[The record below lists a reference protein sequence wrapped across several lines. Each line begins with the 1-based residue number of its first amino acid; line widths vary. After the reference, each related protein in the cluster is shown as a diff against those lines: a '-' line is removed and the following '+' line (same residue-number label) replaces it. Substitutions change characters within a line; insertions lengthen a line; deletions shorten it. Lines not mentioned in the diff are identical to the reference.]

1 MEELPLFDEVFA
13 ALMAVSD
20 DKRPETVAVVDGLRD
35 RLAEKRRDK
44 DAAEPVFPDL
54 DAPDFHRRLQAM
66 RSMYVMS
73 SAEDALAGSSTR
85 TLKPHQRFVKAYMS
99 PGTGY
104 NGLLLIHAVGWGK
117 TCSAITVAEMY
128 RTIMRKPALVLT
140 KATVRA
146 EFEKELGNSANAV
159 WTPGGWTMPIG
170 CGGPQYQRVVAMVKS
185 PDRKT
190 LREALYRITSKN
202 YRFSGYEEF
211 SNEAER
217 LFSTG
222 GDNAVRDA
230 YSDRVIVVDEV
241 HNLRSDDNSKRSS
254 DMLERVLGI
263 CSNVKLLLLSATP
276 MFDKPKEIV
285 FLINLLRVN
294 DGRPKVDVDEI
305 FDGEGNLVSADKLE
319 AAAQGYVS
327 FVRGANFDDLPA
339 RIPGHEAMGV
349 PKWPWP
355 KKAYDGAA
363 VKDNIENFEVF
374 PCELK
379 PDHAAFLRQLV
390 GAEPENDEQE
400 DMANSRLGPASQA
413 SNAVFKT
420 PEGLK
425 YGDQGIDA
433 CFVKEIRNG
442 VAVYAHRDKSYR
454 PLSPSKIRDHAPKLA
469 NIVDA
474 VVKCEGISFVY
485 TYWINGGAVPMAL
498 ALEERGFTRVGG
510 PMLKDG
516 PSKRNAGS
524 YVVLSGRSDLMNI
537 SVSDAITRAVA
548 ADNADGSKI
557 KVIIGTSSVMEG
569 NNFKCVRSVHVMD
582 AWWNSARSEQIIGRA
597 VRLASHA
604 ALPENK
610 RNVSIFHHGAQL
622 PGNVEG
628 IDHYMYRKAV
638 SKQKQVSDVL
648 FVLRDTSVDC
658 AWNREQL
665 YKPATGS
672 VAMRSSQG
680 VAIKVP
686 RGHRDGDPECFYS
699 KCTKPCKHYHLL
711 APADT
716 IKTLYAPLQDDV
728 DVVKYVL
735 QAAFL
740 RRPRLRHEDIVDL
753 FPGIESD
760 TLDHCLSALLKE
772 GARMNG
778 SGRFAL
784 FGDVYVIDPV
794 AARSPPV
801 TLGAEIPFFR
811 EGASVDDLMTAFTE
825 AGELTSMSGLDDV
838 IHDAVVDRASVKH
851 LVAKIRVEKFK
862 ASMKRGGML
871 QGSVI
876 YHPGTGKHVNFK
888 GRHVQRPDIVTDN
901 FLEKSY
907 VKNPWGINRPEK
919 PAAIVD
925 ASGVFKLITAT
936 GQRECATLSHAAVL
950 SSAKAHGVDLEKG
963 KKRTM
968 CAALELVLRKRGLVI
983 RPGWA

>member
-1 MEELPLFDEVFA
+1 MDELPLFDEVFA
-13 ALMAVSD
+13 ALMAVDD
-20 DKRPETVAVVDGLRD
+20 DKRPETVAAVNSLRD

-44 DAAEPVFPDL
+44 DAVQPVFPDL

-66 RSMYVMS
+66 RNMYVMS
-73 SAEDALAGSSTR
+73 SAEDALDRAGSSAR
-85 TLKPHQRFVKAYMS
+85 TLKPHQRFVKAYLS
-99 PGTGY
+99 PATGY

-128 RTIMRKPALVLT
+128 RTIMSKPALVLT
-140 KATVRA
+140 KGSVRS

-159 WTPGGWTMPIG
+159 WTPEGWTMPIG
-170 CGGPQYQRVVAMVKS
+170 CGGPQYQRVVAMVKL

-217 LFSTG
+217 LFATG
-222 GDNAVRDA
+222 GDKAIREA

-254 DMLERVLGI
+254 DILERVLGI
-263 CSNVKLLLLSATP
+263 CSNVKLMLLSATP

-294 DGRPKVDVDEI
+294 DGRPKVDVDDI
-305 FDGEGNLVSADKLE
+305 FDGEGNLVSPDKLE

-327 FVRGANFDDLPA
+327 FVRGSNFDDMPA

-349 PKWPWP
+349 PRWPWP
-355 KKAYDGAA
+355 KKAYDGTA
-363 VKDNIENFEVF
+363 VKDKIDNFEVF

-390 GAEPENDEQE
+390 GAKPENDEQ

-420 PEGLK
+420 AEGLK

-433 CFVKEIRNG
+433 CFVKEVMNG
-442 VAVYAHRDKSYR
+442 VAVYRHRDKSYR
-454 PLSPSKIRDHAPKLA
+454 PLSPEKIRDHAPKLA
-469 NIVDA
+469 NIADA
-474 VVKCEGISFVY
+474 ISKCEGVSFVY

-498 ALEERGFTRVGG
+498 ALEERGFTRVGT

-516 PSKRNAGS
+516 PVKRNAGN
-524 YVVLSGRSDLMNI
+524 YVILSGRSDLMNI
-537 SVSDAITRAVA
+537 SVSEAISRAVA

-597 VRLASHA
+597 VRLRSHA
-604 ALPENK
+604 ALPEDR

-622 PGNVEG
+622 PGGVEG

-665 YKPATGS
+665 YTPASGS

-680 VAIKVP
+680 VTIKVP

-716 IKTLYAPLQDDV
+716 VKTLYAPLQDDV

-740 RRPRLRHEDIVDL
+740 RRPRLSHEDIVDL

-760 TLDHCLSALLKE
+760 TLDHCLAVLLKE

-794 AARSPPV
+794 AVRAPPV
-801 TLGAEIPFFR
+801 TLAAEIQFSG
-811 EGASVDDLMTAFTE
+811 EDASVDDLMAAYKE
-825 AGELTSMSGLDDV
+825 AAELTSIAGLDDA

-862 ASMKRGGML
+862 ASMKRGGIL
-871 QGSVI
+871 LGSVI
-876 YHPGTGKHVNFK
+876 HHPRTGKHVNLK
-888 GRHVQRPDIVTDN
+888 GKPVERPDVVTE
-901 FLEKSY
+901 FK
-907 VKNPWGINRPEK
+907 KPEQ

-925 ASGVFKLITAT
+925 SSGVFKLISNK
-936 GQRECATLSHAAVL
+936 GQRECATLSHGAIL
-950 SSAKAHGVDLEKG
+950 SSAKAHGVELEKG

-968 CAALELVLRKRGLVI
+968 CAALELVLRKRGLVL
-983 RPGWA
+983 RPGWS